1 MKNNFKE
8 LFRKKQNRELEKT
21 KEEEVFIHVFICEDC
36 GCKWP
41 DVMGWR
47 DRLCTPCHSEKVRK
61 SLGELEPN
69 EQCEKCGCTFHYVV
83 DLRNHICSSHYS
95 LDVRKIS

>member
-1 MKNNFKE
+1 MKLLKQLRFMKDNFEK
-8 LFRKKQNRELEKT
+8 LFRKQNKELENT
-21 KEEEVFIHVFICEDC
+21 KEEARYSFVCDSC
-36 GCKWP
+36 GCVAPNIFGLLNK
-41 DVMGWR
+41 
-47 DRLCTPCHSEKVRK
+47 LCTSCHSNKV
-61 SLGELEPN
+61 SECN